1 MEYRLLLIYGF
12 HFAKWAKWHC
22 PRRLVLEAQKLVAS
36 AAQLELPD
44 GPRSAKRLRRGAS
57 ARRGLG
63 MAAGTHLE
71 ALDVALAEAFRVVF
85 WINSVS
91 KSHLVFVLDSQ

>member
-12 HFAKWAKWHC
+12 HCAKWA
-22 PRRLVLEAQKLVAS
+22 RLVLEAQKLVAS

-57 ARRGLG
+57 ARRPY
-63 MAAGTHLE
+63 LE
-71 ALDVALAEAFRVVF
+71 ALDEVG
-85 WINSVS
+85 
-91 KSHLVFVLDSQ
+91 